1 MPPGGLHRENWK
13 MDMDKP
19 APYHIVTRIEWIT
32 EALEHGINC
41 TDIAAKFGIS
51 TKTAQR
57 DINFLRR
64 KMIIEYDA
72 TNRILIRKEFL

>member
-1 MPPGGLHRENWK
+1 MAKN
-13 MDMDKP
+13 DT
-19 APYHIVTRIEWIT
+19 YHIIRRMDWIT

-41 TDIAAKFGIS
+41 TDIAAKFDIS

-64 KMIIEYDA
+64 KMTIEYDA
-72 TNRILIRKEFL
+72 KNRILIRKETP